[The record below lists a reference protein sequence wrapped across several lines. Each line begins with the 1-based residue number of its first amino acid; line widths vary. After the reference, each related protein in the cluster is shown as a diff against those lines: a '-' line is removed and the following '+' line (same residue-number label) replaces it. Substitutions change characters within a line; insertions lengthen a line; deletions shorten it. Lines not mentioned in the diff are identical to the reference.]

1 MRYKVAPP
9 PRSISDLQQIR
20 RAIPLVPDDE
30 LDCCLSIQ
38 RTADIGDREQARQYL
53 TFLRALALVATDT
66 RGYYRTQDE
75 FDIKRI
81 NTAYRNNVFLVAELC
96 SVASSDPD
104 EAFEAVRNKIPQW
117 ERERQ
122 YDWETTW
129 RERVQNLLKW
139 GQTFGCEPLTP
150 AERR

>member
-9 PRSISDLQQIR
+9 PRSLSDLQQIR

-38 RTADIGDREQARQYL
+38 RAADIDDREQARQYL
-53 TFLRALALVATDT
+53 TFLRALDLVATDT

-81 NTAYRNNVFLVAELC
+81 NTAYQDNVFLVVELC
-96 SVASSDPD
+96 TAATGDPN
-104 EAFEAVRNKIPQW
+104 EAFEAIRGEIPRW
-117 ERERQ
+117 ERERHC
-122 YDWETTW
+122 DWEDVW
-129 RERVQNLLKW
+129 RERVWNIIKW

-150 AERR
+150 PERQ